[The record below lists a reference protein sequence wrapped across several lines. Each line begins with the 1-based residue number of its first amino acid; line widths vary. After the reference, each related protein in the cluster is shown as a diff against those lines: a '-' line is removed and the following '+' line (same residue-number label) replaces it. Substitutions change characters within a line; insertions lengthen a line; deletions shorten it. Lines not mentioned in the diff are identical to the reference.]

1 MKIENK
7 LLEEENKQL
16 LLVVE
21 VDTNGMTKTYFRL
34 IKEGK
39 IKDFLNYNAAV
50 RKYN

>member
-1 MKIENK
+1 MKIETK

-16 LLVVE
+16 TLVVE

-34 IKEGK
+34 VKQGK
-39 IKDFLNYNAAV
+39 IKDFTNYNAAV